1 MAITTIIKLK
11 PEVIEA
17 VKKGLYVKNRLQFE
31 LKISYLT
38 LQRWL
43 NANDDKLTRAQ
54 VLQILSEELNISKEE
69 LLTE

>member
-17 VKKGLYVKNRLQFE
+17 VKKGLDVKNRLQFE

-43 NANDDKLTRAQ
+43 NTNDDKLTRAQ
-54 VLQILSEELNISKEE
+54 VLQIISEELSISKEE